1 MSEQDFRR
9 KFKGSAEVLQSLF
22 ENGHHSIS
30 EQFLRWKLWMKWR
43 EIMGAGI
50 ADNSEPVGYQRGT
63 LYLWVKSAAWM
74 QQMHFMKQ
82 QMKDVIAKKFH
93 PTFVRDIRFT
103 LDRREVPNFND
114 EEFKSQVSKFVP
126 TSEDE

>member
-1 MSEQDFRR
+1 
-9 KFKGSAEVLQSLF
+9 
-22 ENGHHSIS
+22 
-30 EQFLRWKLWMKWR
+30 MKWR